1 MPFTVRRIAV
11 ALASAAVMAMG
22 LCVAAPAFAAQPV
35 GGDVSPDVVS
45 AAEAQAQTDFAL
57 LPNLPPVTPG
67 KLKIFHI
74 IAEVKPWTVAP
85 GIVVQAWT
93 YNGTVPGPTLHVRAG
108 DRVRVIFTNHLPE
121 PTTIHWHGISVT
133 PDMDGV
139 PGFSQAAVQPGQ
151 SFTYEFTSN
160 DPGTY
165 MYHTHFDDFNQ
176 LDRGLYGA
184 FVVDEKTKQPYDRDY
199 LMLLSS
205 WRVFSGSENYFSI
218 NGKSYPLT
226 KPYLVRSGD
235 RVRIREIN
243 ISGTEFHTMHI
254 HGHKFTL
261 VAVDGQPVPLAARQ
275 KMVTV
280 TLGPG
285 ETRDIALVANA
296 QPGTWMVHC
305 HVVDHMMN
313 GGMGPGGLI
322 TAIQYENA
330 PDRLSSLAAADT
342 MSMSPGGGGESGAEG
357 GGGAPSGPPLQFGTT
372 LLLGTIAGL
381 TIFFGL
387 PFAAMKRVSK
397 RGIAFLN
404 AIAIGVL
411 YFLLFDILRQAGEPV
426 LTAMHS
432 MQLGAPTSAF
442 VGITAVYLGGFLVG
456 LVGLVFLSRWLIRR
470 AKSTGPDGAINPLA
484 LATAIAIGI
493 GSHNFSEGLAIG
505 QSAATGAV
513 QLAALLIVGF
523 GLHNMTEGFG
533 IAAPLAGTGGAG
545 IGTIVRLGLIG
556 GAPTFLGTL
565 VGYHFVSPVLSVVFL
580 TLAAGAIIYVIGEM
594 TKVGGKVGHQEWA
607 TIGIFLGFAA
617 GFGTDLIL
625 NVAGA

>member
-1 MPFTVRRIAV
+1 MIATICRRVALLTIVIAV
-11 ALASAAVMAMG
+11 SVCGVTSARADQPLTAN
-22 LCVAAPAFAAQPV
+22 APSQATI
-35 GGDVSPDVVS
+35 D
-45 AAEAQAQTDFAL
+45 AAEEQASKDYAL
-57 LPNLPPVTPG
+57 LPALPPVAPG
-67 KLKIFHI
+67 KLKTFRI
-74 IAEVKPWTVAP
+74 IAEVKPWVVAP
-85 GIVVQAWT
+85 GITVSAWT

-121 PTTIHWHGISVT
+121 PTTIHLHGIDVA

-139 PGFSQAAVQPGQ
+139 PGFSQVPVAPGET
-151 SFTYEFTSN
+151 FTYEFTAT

-165 MYHTHFDDFNQ
+165 IYHTHFDDFNQ

-184 FVVDEKTKQPYDRDY
+184 VVVDDAAKSKYERDY

-226 KPYLVRSGD
+226 KPYRVHSGD
-235 RVRIREIN
+235 HVRIRIIN
-243 ISGTEFHTMHI
+243 ISGTEFHTMHV

-261 VAVDGQPVPLAARQ
+261 VDIDGQPVPLAAQQ

-280 TLGPG
+280 LVGPG
-285 ETRDIALVANA
+285 ETRDIAFTADA

-313 GGMGPGGLI
+313 AGNGPGGLI
-322 TAIQYENA
+322 TAIQYDSA
-330 PDRLSSLAAADT
+330 PDKFSSLAMADMMT
-342 MSMSPGGGGESGAEG
+342 PSQGGGGDEG
-357 GGGAPSGPPLQFGTT
+357 SAAPAGPPLAFGTT

-387 PFAAMKRVSK
+387 PFAAMKRISK
-397 RGIAFLN
+397 NGMAFLN

-411 YFLLFDILRQAGEPV
+411 YFLLFDILRQAGSPIQAA
-426 LTAMHS
+426 LQNMR
-432 MQLGAPTSAF
+432 LGAPAAPFISLAAIY
-442 VGITAVYLGGFLVG
+442 VGGLLVGLLG
-456 LVGLVFLSRWLIRR
+456 LVGLSAWLLRR
-470 AKSTGPDGAINPLA
+470 ARTSGPDGAMSPMA

-513 QLAALLIVGF
+513 QLAVLLIIGF
-523 GLHNMTEGFG
+523 ALHNMTEGFG
-533 IAAPLAGTGGAG
+533 IAAPLAGTGAAGVGA
-545 IGTIVRLGLIG
+545 IVRLGLIG

-565 VGYHFVSPVLSVVFL
+565 VGYNFVSPILSIVFL
-580 TLAAGAIIYVIGEM
+580 TLAAGAIMYVIGEM
-594 TKVGGKVGHQEWA
+594 TKVGGRIGHKETAAAGLFVGFVA
-607 TIGIFLGFAA
+607 GFA
-617 GFGTDLIL
+617 TDLIL
-625 NVAGA
+625 SAAGA

>member
-1 MPFTVRRIAV
+1 MPFVVRRIAV
-11 ALASAAVMAMG
+11 ALASITCMALG
-22 LCVAAPAFAAQPV
+22 VCCAAPALAAQPLS
-35 GGDVSPDVVS
+35 GDVSPAIVS

-57 LPNLPPVTPG
+57 LPNIPPVTPD

-74 IAEVKPWTVAP
+74 VAEIKPWFVAP

-121 PTTIHWHGISVT
+121 PTTIHWHGLSVT

-139 PGFSQAAVQPGQ
+139 PGFSQPAVQPGQ
-151 SFTYEFTSN
+151 TFTYEFTAT

-226 KPYLVRSGD
+226 KPFLVRSGD

-261 VAVDGQPVPLAARQ
+261 VAVDGQPVPTAARQ

-285 ETRDIALVANA
+285 ETRYIAILADA

-322 TAIQYENA
+322 TAIQYVNA
-330 PDRLSSLAAADT
+330 PDRFSTLAAADT
-342 MSMSPGGGGESGAEG
+342 MSMSPGGASSGEGDSA
-357 GGGAPSGPPLQFGTT
+357 APSGPPLPFGTT

-411 YFLLFDILRQAGEPV
+411 FFLLYDILRQASEPV
-426 LTAMHS
+426 LTAMHA
-432 MQLGAPTSAF
+432 MQLGASTSAF
-442 VGITAVYLGGFLVG
+442 VGITAVYLCGFLVG
-456 LVGLVFLSRWLIRR
+456 LV
-470 AKSTGPDGAINPLA
+470 
-484 LATAIAIGI
+484 
-493 GSHNFSEGLAIG
+493 
-505 QSAATGAV
+505 
-513 QLAALLIVGF
+513 
-523 GLHNMTEGFG
+523 
-533 IAAPLAGTGGAG
+533 
-545 IGTIVRLGLIG
+545 
-556 GAPTFLGTL
+556 
-565 VGYHFVSPVLSVVFL
+565 
-580 TLAAGAIIYVIGEM
+580 
-594 TKVGGKVGHQEWA
+594 
-607 TIGIFLGFAA
+607 
-617 GFGTDLIL
+617 
-625 NVAGA
+625 